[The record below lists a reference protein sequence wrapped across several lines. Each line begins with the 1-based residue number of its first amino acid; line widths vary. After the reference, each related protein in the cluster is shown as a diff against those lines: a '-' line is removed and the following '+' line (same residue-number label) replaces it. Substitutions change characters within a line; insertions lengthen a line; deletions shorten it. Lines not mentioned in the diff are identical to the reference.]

1 MSYSLIED
9 IYDYEYDKYL
19 DNLQNIVEDS
29 AYYYSYVCSCCNK
42 ECNPIVIDDSF
53 GYDYGSIIATHKQYT
68 IVSDCCEA
76 EVITPQNKGDIIKCR
91 SYLLII

>member
-29 AYYYSYVCSCCNK
+29 AYYYICSCCNK

-53 GYDYGSIIATHKQYT
+53 GYNIGSISSTHNQHT

-76 EVITPQNKGDIIKCR
+76 EAIPQ
-91 SYLLII
+91 Y

>member
-29 AYYYSYVCSCCNK
+29 AYYYYYYVCSCCNK

-53 GYDYGSIIATHKQYT
+53 GYDYGSISSTHKQHT

-76 EVITPQNKGDIIKCR
+76 EVMTPQD
-91 SYLLII
+91 

>member
-1 MSYSLIED
+1 MSNSLIED

-29 AYYYSYVCSCCNK
+29 AYYYVCSCCNK
-42 ECNPIVIDDSF
+42 ECNPVVIDDSF
-53 GYDYGSIIATHKQYT
+53 GYDYGSISSTHKQHT

-76 EVITPQNKGDIIKCR
+76 EVMTPQD
-91 SYLLII
+91 

>member
-1 MSYSLIED
+1 MNYSLIED

-29 AYYYSYVCSCCNK
+29 QDYVCSCCNK

-53 GYDYGSIIATHKQYT
+53 GYSYGSINSTHKQHT
-68 IVSDCCEA
+68 VVSECCGA
-76 EVITPQNKGDIIKCR
+76 EVITED
-91 SYLLII
+91 

>member
-29 AYYYSYVCSCCNK
+29 QDYVCSCCNK
-42 ECNPIVIDDSF
+42 ECNPIVRDDSF
-53 GYDYGSIIATHKQYT
+53 GYNIGSISSTHNQYT

-76 EVITPQNKGDIIKCR
+76 EVITPQN
-91 SYLLII
+91 

>member
-29 AYYYSYVCSCCNK
+29 AYYYVCSCCNK
-42 ECNPIVIDDSF
+42 ECSPVVIDDSF
-53 GYDYGSIIATHKQYT
+53 GYDYGSINSTHMQHT
-68 IVSDCCEA
+68 VVSECCGA
-76 EVITPQNKGDIIKCR
+76 EVITED
-91 SYLLII
+91 

>member
-29 AYYYSYVCSCCNK
+29 AYYYVCSCCNK

-53 GYDYGSIIATHKQYT
+53 GYDYGSISATHKQYT

-76 EVITPQNKGDIIKCR
+76 EVITPQN
-91 SYLLII
+91 

>member
-1 MSYSLIED
+1 MGYSLIED

-29 AYYYSYVCSCCNK
+29 QYCICSCCNK
-42 ECNPIVIDDSF
+42 ECKPVVIEDSF
-53 GYDYGSIIATHKQYT
+53 GYDYGSISSTHNQQT

-76 EVITPQNKGDIIKCR
+76 EVITTTPQE
-91 SYLLII
+91 

>member
-29 AYYYSYVCSCCNK
+29 AYYYVCSCCNK

-53 GYDYGSIIATHKQYT
+53 GYNIGSISSTYKQQT

-76 EVITPQNKGDIIKCR
+76 EVATTQH
-91 SYLLII
+91 